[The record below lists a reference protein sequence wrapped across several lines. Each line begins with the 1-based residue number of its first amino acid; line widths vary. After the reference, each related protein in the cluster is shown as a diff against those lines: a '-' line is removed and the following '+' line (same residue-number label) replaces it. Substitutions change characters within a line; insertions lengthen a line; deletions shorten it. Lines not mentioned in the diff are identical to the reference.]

1 METLI
6 LVIVFAPLMGALLTG
21 ILGNIL
27 REPYK
32 DRVCQ
37 VLTSSLLSISC
48 ICTLVLFFKFEKSSP
63 LLYVPLFSWINVG
76 SIQVIWSLYV
86 DILTMVMFF
95 VVTFIST
102 IVHIYS
108 IGYMSHDTNIPRF
121 MAYLSLFTF
130 FMLILVSASNFVQLF
145 FGWEG
150 VGLASYLLI
159 GFWYTKPAA
168 NNAAI
173 KAFIVNRIADIGLL
187 LGIGSA
193 LYLFHTLNFQVIF
206 QISPFLKDTSFS
218 FFGFDVPAIPIT
230 CFFLFIGAMGKS
242 AQIGFHTWLSDAM
255 EAPTPVSALIH
266 AATMVTAGIFLIV
279 RLSPL
284 FELAPSIL
292 NFIAI
297 IGGVTAFFAG
307 TIAITQYDIKR
318 VIAYSTCSQLGY
330 MFVAVGLSAY
340 GAAIFHLFTHA
351 FFKSLLFLGAGS
363 VIHALSNEQDM
374 RQMGGIA
381 KLIPMTLIL
390 MWIGSL
396 ALVGMPFFSGYYSKE
411 AILEIAWGRQGL
423 LGLFC
428 FWIGLASTFLTA
440 LYSWRLLFLT
450 FNRNPRANDHIMAH
464 IHESPPIMIFPLL
477 LLALG
482 SILGGYLGYGFFILN
497 EGSFWGHS
505 LSPTLQIFILQ
516 STHYLNHI
524 ESFLINV
531 LPILTMFIGI
541 GIAFICYILKP
552 EWPQRITIH
561 FKEIYSFF
569 YNKWYFDDLYNF
581 FVVTPI
587 QKLGNTL
594 WVWGDN
600 KGIDKYGPRAVSS
613 IIEKGFICLSHLQTG
628 SLSSYVF
635 IMVLSLGILITIG
648 LYEFIQDSFIY
659 LFFSLCSFK
668 G

>member
-1 METLI
+1 MEILI
-6 LVIVFAPLMGALLTG
+6 LVIVFAPLMGALLAST
-21 ILGNIL
+21 LGNIL
-27 REPYK
+27 KKPHR
-32 DRVCQ
+32 DRFCQ
-37 VLTSSLLSISC
+37 IITSGFMGVSC
-48 ICTLVLFFKFEKSSP
+48 LCALVLFFKFEKAHP
-63 LLYVPLFSWINVG
+63 LLYVPLFPWITVG
-76 SIQVIWSLYV
+76 SIQASWSLYV
-86 DILTMVMFF
+86 DTLTAVMFCT
-95 VVTFIST
+95 VTFIST
-102 IVHIYS
+102 MVHIYS
-108 IGYMSHDTNIPRF
+108 IGYMSHDTSIPRF

-130 FMLILVSASNFVQLF
+130 FMLILVSSSNFVQLF

-173 KAFIVNRIADIGLL
+173 KAFLVNRVADIGLI

-206 QISPFLKDTSFS
+206 QMGPFLKEASFS
-218 FFGFDVPAIPIT
+218 FFGLDVPAISAT

-242 AQIGFHTWLSDAM
+242 AQIGFHTWLADAM
-255 EAPTPVSALIH
+255 EGPTPVSALIH
-266 AATMVTAGIFLIV
+266 AATMVTAGVFLIV

-284 FELAPSIL
+284 FELSPSIL
-292 NFIAI
+292 TFIAVV
-297 IGGVTAFFAG
+297 GGATAFFAG

-330 MFVAVGLSAY
+330 MFMAVGLSAY

-374 RQMGGIA
+374 RHMGGIA
-381 KLIPMTLIL
+381 KLIPMTLVL

-411 AILEIAWGRQGL
+411 TILEIAWGRHGV

-450 FNRNPRANDHIMAH
+450 FNREPRANDHIMAH
-464 IHESPPIMIFPLL
+464 IHESPLIMIFPLII
-477 LLALG
+477 LAIG
-482 SILGGYLGYGFFILN
+482 SILTGYLGYGLFILN
-497 EGSFWGHS
+497 EGGFWDHS
-505 LSPTLQIFILQ
+505 LSTTLQVLILQ
-516 STHYLNHI
+516 STHYLEHI
-524 ESFLINV
+524 ESFLVEI
-531 LPILTMFIGI
+531 LPILFIFAGI
-541 GIAFICYILKP
+541 GVAFLCYIFKP
-552 EWPQRITIH
+552 EWPQRIAVQ

-569 YNKWYFDDLYNF
+569 YNKWYFDEIYNF
-581 FVVTPI
+581 FFVTPI
-587 QKLGNTL
+587 QKLADTL
-594 WVWGDN
+594 WIWGDN
-600 KGIDKYGPRAVSS
+600 KGIDKYGPRAISS
-613 IIEKGFICLSHLQTG
+613 IIEKGFLTLSHLQTG
-628 SLSSYVF
+628 SLSSYTF
-635 IMVLSLGILITIG
+635 LMVLGLGILITMG
-648 LYEFIQDSFIY
+648 LYEFIQDSLIY
-659 LFFSLCSFK
+659 FYSSLCGVK